1 MQRYD
6 DTKADPLPIRSEYH
20 EQERQ
25 RVEQATAEFLTK
37 GGKVQEIGFQMK
49 EGPQTFV
56 IDPKKT
62 PVYAH
67 LFQQPEAEP
76 IKAKPLPRPLTAQVA
91 PEHEQP
97 AELLPGEQLAARLMV
112 QAALGASPKSAAK
125 AIGITEKHA
134 RQIARDFRIT
144 FTRQR

>member
-1 MQRYD
+1 M
-6 DTKADPLPIRSEYH
+6 
-20 EQERQ
+20 
-25 RVEQATAEFLTK
+25 
-37 GGKVQEIGFQMK
+37 
-49 EGPQTFV
+49 
-56 IDPKKT
+56 
-62 PVYAH
+62 
-67 LFQQPEAEP
+67 
-76 IKAKPLPRPLTAQVA
+76 A